1 LATRSSRKRPTAVAR
16 KTAAPKKAVARP
28 KRAAKAAA
36 RPKPAARA
44 AAPATDFAAV
54 FAGLKRLLQP
64 FARRMTVKHDAP
76 GIYYLEST
84 AANRYREPV
93 FFGAVKTGKRY
104 VSFHLMPIYVFPDL
118 AKNLSPELKKRRQ
131 GKSCF
136 NFKAVD
142 RVLFAELKALT
153 ARGFEQFERGGV
165 FGA

>member
-28 KRAAKAAA
+28 KRAA
-36 RPKPAARA
+36 RA
-44 AAPATDFAAV
+44 AAAATDFAAV

-118 AKNLSPELKKRRQ
+118 AKNLSPGLGKRRQ
-131 GKSCF
+131 GKACF
-136 NFKAVD
+136 NFTAVD
-142 RVLFAELKALT
+142 VALFKELKALT